1 MLIVLTSNGEQE
13 ITQVQDYIDPL
24 DNFDEDAALE
34 EPFLQISSDQDPLS
48 TAMEDYLR
56 PLSAIIAIELAG
68 QRLDRAL
75 VSLFPQYTRARLQA
89 WLEAGRI
96 LVDGKPPAKASGKVQ
111 AGQTIDVSPEAPPHM
126 QAMLPEDIP
135 LDVLF
140 ENDDC
145 LVLNKPAGM
154 VVHPAAGNWS
164 GTMLNGLLH
173 RWPQLANLPRAGI
186 VHRLDKETSGL
197 LVVAKTATAQTQLI
211 TQLQART
218 VRRIYFAI
226 VWGRVSRQ
234 VTVNAKIGRDPH
246 SRLRMAVVGSGKHAI
261 THFFPLIH
269 GLFERVPVSLVAC
282 KLETGRTHQIRV
294 HAMHAGFG
302 LLGDPVY
309 KQSKTPPVSFARQ
322 GLHAAQLSFR
332 LPAERANQADWQTCF
347 APPPSDMLQWMSS
360 LGIDADFS
368 ALLERLEDIW
378 PNIEPEP
385 FEPEGD
391 DADEPY

>member
-1 MLIVLTSNGEQE
+1 
-13 ITQVQDYIDPL
+13 VQDYIDPL

-34 EPFLQISSDQDPLS
+34 EPFLQISADQNPLS

-56 PLSAIIAIELAG
+56 PLSTTIALELAG

-96 LVDGKPPAKASGKVQ
+96 LVDGKPPAKASAKLQ

-154 VVHPAAGNWS
+154 VVHPAVGNWS

-197 LVVAKTATAQTQLI
+197 LVVAKTAAAQTQLI
-211 TQLQART
+211 AQLQSRT

-246 SRLRMAVVGSGKHAI
+246 SRLRMAVVGSGKQAI

-294 HAMHAGFG
+294 HAVHAGFG

-309 KQSKTPPVSFARQ
+309 KQPKTPPVSFARQ

-332 LPAERANQADWQTCF
+332 LPAEHANPTDWQTCF
-347 APPPSDMLQWMSS
+347 AQPPDDMLQWMHS
-360 LGIDADFS
+360 LGIDADFP
-368 ALLERLEDIW
+368 ALLKRLEDIW

-385 FEPEGD
+385 FELEIDD
-391 DADEPY
+391 DADQA